1 MWQQISVLVRH
12 SLPLLFTHWCF
23 HTVPLLS
30 ALSLSSILYIWLM
43 KKKTKQRINGVSA
56 LRQQKCGM
64 EINLLAQDKR
74 SAKITAGKR
83 KLHHSLILEDGESGG
98 GQWKDK
104 RGVWGGGWRG
114 LERCDRVERDWGG
127 SSCSPAGQ
135 RCSAIGFVS
144 EWRILWMLSGM
155 GSVARNYMH
164 IRINAQESNI

>member
-12 SLPLLFTHWCF
+12 SLPLLFTPWCF

-43 KKKTKQRINGVSA
+43 KKKNKTENQWCFCFTPTEVWNGNQSA
-56 LRQQKCGM
+56 GSRQEVCKNNSRETQ
-64 EINLLAQDKR
+64 
-74 SAKITAGKR
+74 TASQSNTGRWWKW
-83 KLHHSLILEDGESGG
+83 G

-114 LERCDRVERDWGG
+114 LERCDRVERDWGW

-135 RCSAIGFVS
+135 RCSAIGFIS

-164 IRINAQESNI
+164 IRISAQESNI